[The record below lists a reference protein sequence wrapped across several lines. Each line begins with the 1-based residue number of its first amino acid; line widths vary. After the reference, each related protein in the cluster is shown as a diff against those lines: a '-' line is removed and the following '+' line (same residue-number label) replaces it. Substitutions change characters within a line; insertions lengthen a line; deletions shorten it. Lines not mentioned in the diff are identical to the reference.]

1 MQIWISHKW
10 EMGYERDTPAVNYV
24 ALEPLNTGPIVHPWD
39 TAQTRQRQ
47 EQR

>member
-1 MQIWISHKW
+1 MQIGINHKE
-10 EMGYERDTPAVNYV
+10 EMGYERDTPAVNYL

-39 TAQTRQRQ
+39 TAEPRRRQ